1 MALESIQQ
9 RFAAQARL
17 APDTVAVA
25 CGGNRLTFAEL
36 DRRANGLAHRLL
48 ELGVRPEEPVAVLME
63 RSVDLAVAILGVL
76 KAGGAYL
83 PLHSGNPSERHRLTM
98 GAAGVQVLLADE
110 AMLARG
116 LPSLDGLTVLDPA
129 AAAAPADP
137 DPGVASLADQLA
149 YVIYTSGSTGTP
161 KGVAVTHRDV
171 LALVDDGLWEG
182 DAHQR
187 VLMLAPYAFDVSTYE
202 LWVPLLRGGQLVMAP
217 PDIDVDTLRGLI
229 RQEGITG
236 LQLTAGLFRV
246 VADEAPDCFAGVR
259 EVMTGGDVVSPTAV
273 GRVLDACPGIVVR
286 AMYGP
291 TETTLFATHH
301 PMTAR
306 PGGDVPLG
314 RALDG
319 MRVHV
324 LDDELRPAPQGEAG
338 ELYIAGAGV
347 ARGYLGRADLT
358 AERFVADPF
367 GRPGTRMYRTGDL
380 GRRNEQGD
388 LEFLGRVGNQVKI
401 RGFRVELGE
410 VETALAAVAP
420 DVQAVVVARGD
431 EADDRRLV
439 AYLVPEEG
447 TPAPDQETILR
458 RLAETLPAYMVPSA
472 FVVLAGLPLTPNGKV
487 DYRALPEPQRAEPDP
502 GADVAPRDPREE
514 VICRLFAQALAV
526 PTVGVH
532 TDFFEGGG
540 TSLGATKLVGRIR
553 AELGVRLTMRD
564 LLKLRTP
571 AGLAEAVHKA
581 ADAAGSDSA
590 AGPNGA
596 REPGAQESGAR
607 KPGGAHGDAD
617 GADDVLTPVL
627 ALRATGAGT
636 PVFCVHPGGGMAW
649 CYSALLRHLPKDV
662 PVYGLQAR
670 GLAGTEP
677 VARTMEEMVGDYL
690 DQIRRI
696 QPTGPYRLIG
706 WSFGGNV
713 AQSVAARLSEE
724 GGRVE
729 LLAVLDSHHGGART
743 APRSPSP
750 REVQHLA
757 FDGLDAF
764 HAEPGDGPLSA
775 ARVQEI
781 LQEHGS
787 PLAGV
792 GPSVIEA
799 ITAVTANNIRV
810 SDAARPARF
819 DGDLLFFEA
828 TDQAG
833 EPTGLAEVWR
843 PYIGGA
849 IERHVVGVGHLRL
862 MTPAALDVVGPILA
876 RRLDPTA

>member
-1 MALESIQQ
+1 MTQESVQQ
-9 RFAAQARL
+9 RFAARARL
-17 APDTVAVA
+17 TPDTVAVTS
-25 CGGNRLTFAEL
+25 GGDRLTFAEL
-36 DRRANGLAHRLL
+36 DRRANGVAHRLL
-48 ELGVRPEEPVAVLME
+48 ELGVRAEEPVAVLME
-63 RSVDLAVAILGVL
+63 RSVDLAVAVLGVL

-83 PLHSGNPSERHRLTM
+83 PLHGGNPSERHRLTM
-98 GAAGVQVLLADE
+98 GQAGVRVLLADE
-110 AMLARG
+110 AVRGRG
-116 LPSLDGLTVLDPA
+116 LPSYEGLTVLDPA
-129 AAAAPADP
+129 APAAADS
-137 DPGVASLADQLA
+137 DPGVASRADQLA

-171 LALVDDGLWEG
+171 LALVDDGLWDG
-182 DAHQR
+182 GAHQR

-217 PDIDVDTLRGLI
+217 PEVDVDTLRTLV

-246 VADEAPDCFAGVR
+246 VADEAPDCFSGVR

-273 GRVLDACPGIVVR
+273 GRVLEACPDTVVR

-301 PMTAR
+301 PMTGR
-306 PGGDVPLG
+306 PAGDVPLG

-324 LDDELRPAPQGEAG
+324 LDDKLEPVSAGEAG
-338 ELYIAGAGV
+338 ELYISGAGV
-347 ARGYLGRADLT
+347 ARGYLGRSDLT

-367 GRPGTRMYRTGDL
+367 GAPGTRMYRTGDL
-380 GRRNEQGD
+380 GRRNEQGE

-410 VETALAAVAP
+410 VETALSLVAP
-420 DVQAVVVARGD
+420 NVQAVVVARGG
-431 EADDRRLV
+431 EADDRHLV

-447 TPAPDQETILR
+447 TPAPEEEAVR
-458 RLAETLPAYMVPSA
+458 RGLADLLPDYMVPSA
-472 FVVLAGLPLTPNGKV
+472 FVVLAALPLTPNGKV
-487 DYRALPEPQRAEPDP
+487 DYRALPEPQQADADADP
-502 GADVAPRDPREE
+502 EVGPRNEREE
-514 VICRLFAQALAV
+514 VLCRLFAQILGV

-532 TDFFEGGG
+532 TDFFETGG

-553 AELGVRLTMRD
+553 AEFGVRLTLRD

-571 AGLAEAVHKA
+571 AGLAGAVHT
-581 ADAAGSDSA
+581 S
-590 AGPNGA
+590 
-596 REPGAQESGAR
+596 
-607 KPGGAHGDAD
+607 GGADDAN
-617 GADDVLTPVL
+617 DVLTPVL
-627 ALRATGAGT
+627 ALRATGT
-636 PVFCVHPGGGMAW
+636 QPPVFCVHPGGGMAW
-649 CYSALLRHLPKDV
+649 CYSALLRHLPRDI

-677 VARTMEEMVGDYL
+677 VAQSMAEMVGDYL
-690 DQIRRI
+690 AQIRRI

-713 AQSVAARLSEE
+713 AQSVAARLRAE
-724 GGRVE
+724 GQEVG

-743 APRSPSP
+743 TPRTPSP
-750 REVQHLA
+750 REVLHLA

-781 LQEHGS
+781 LREHGS

-792 GPSVIEA
+792 GPRTIEA

-810 SDAARPARF
+810 SDAARPSHF

-828 TDQAG
+828 TDPAG
-833 EPTGLAEVWR
+833 EPSGLAEVWR
-843 PYIGGA
+843 PHIGGTVD
-849 IERHVVGVGHLRL
+849 RHVVGVGHLRL

-876 RRLDPTA
+876 RRLEQTA

>member
-1 MALESIQQ
+1 MPQESIQR

-25 CGGNRLTFAEL
+25 AGRNRLTFAEL

-63 RSVDLAVAILGVL
+63 RSVDLAVAVLGVL
-76 KAGGAYL
+76 KAGAAYL
-83 PLHSGNPSERHRLTM
+83 PLHSGNPSERLRLTM
-98 GAAGVQVLLADE
+98 SQAGVRVLLTDE
-110 AMLARG
+110 AMRGRG
-116 LPSLDGLTVLDPA
+116 LPSPDGLTVLDPA
-129 AAAAPADP
+129 TAGPDAT
-137 DPGVASLADQLA
+137 DPGVESRADQLA

-171 LALVDDGLWEG
+171 LALVDDGLWDG
-182 DAHQR
+182 GAHQR

-217 PDIDVDTLRGLI
+217 PDIDVDTLRTLVG
-229 RQEGITG
+229 QEGITG

-246 VADEAPDCFAGVR
+246 VADEAPEIFAGVR

-273 GRVLDACPGIVVR
+273 GRVLDACPDTVVR

-301 PMTAR
+301 PMTGR

-319 MRVHV
+319 MRVYV
-324 LDDELRPAPQGEAG
+324 LDDKLQPAPTGEAG
-338 ELYIAGAGV
+338 ELYISGTGV
-347 ARGYLGRADLT
+347 ARGYLGRTRLT
-358 AERFVADPF
+358 AEHFVADPF
-367 GRPGTRMYRTGDL
+367 GDPGTRMYRTGDL
-380 GRRNEQGD
+380 GRYNEQGE

-410 VETALAAVAP
+410 VETALSVVAP
-420 DVQAVVVARGD
+420 EVQAVVVARGG
-431 EADDRRLV
+431 EADDKRLL

-447 TPAPDQETILR
+447 AAPPEVEAVR
-458 RLAETLPAYMVPSA
+458 RGLAELLPDYMLPSA
-472 FVVLAGLPLTPNGKV
+472 FVVLAALPLTPNGKV
-487 DYRALPEPQRAEPDP
+487 DYRALPEPEPDRP
-502 GADVAPRDPREE
+502 DADADTGPRDPREE
-514 VICRLFAQALAV
+514 VLCRLFAQALAV

-532 TDFFEGGG
+532 TDFFEAGG
-540 TSLGATKLVGRIR
+540 TSLGATRLVGRIR
-553 AELGVRLTMRD
+553 TELGVRLTMRD

-571 AGLAEAVHKA
+571 AGLAGAVHR
-581 ADAAGSDSA
+581 S
-590 AGPNGA
+590 
-596 REPGAQESGAR
+596 
-607 KPGGAHGDAD
+607 GGAD
-617 GADDVLTPVL
+617 GGNDVLTPVL
-627 ALRATGAGT
+627 ALRATGART

-649 CYSALLRHLPKDV
+649 CYSGLLRHLPRDI

-677 VARTMEEMVGDYL
+677 VAQTMEEMVGDYL
-690 DQIRRI
+690 DQIRRL
-696 QPTGPYRLIG
+696 QPTGPYRLVG

-713 AQSVAARLSEE
+713 AQSVAARLRAE
-724 GGRVE
+724 GQEVA
-729 LLAVLDSHHGGART
+729 LLAVLDSHHGGVGA
-743 APRSPSP
+743 APRPPSP
-750 REVQHLA
+750 REVLHLA

-775 ARVQEI
+775 ARIQEI
-781 LQEHGS
+781 LQEQGS

-792 GPSVIEA
+792 GPRVIEA
-799 ITAVTANNIRV
+799 ITAVTANNLRV
-810 SDAARPARF
+810 SEAARPAHF

-828 TDQAG
+828 TGRDG
-833 EPTGLAEVWR
+833 EPSGLAEVWR
-843 PYIGGA
+843 PHIGGS
-849 IERHVVGVGHLRL
+849 IDRHVVGVEHLRL

-876 RRLDPTA
+876 RRLEQTA

>member
-1 MALESIQQ
+1 MAQESVQQ

-17 APDTVAVA
+17 APDTVAVTS
-25 CGGNRLTFAEL
+25 GRDRLTFAEL

-83 PLHSGNPSERHRLTM
+83 PLHSGNPSARNWLTISQ
-98 GAAGVQVLLADE
+98 AGVRVMLADE
-110 AMLARG
+110 AMRGRG
-116 LPSLDGLTVLDPA
+116 LPSHDGLTVLDPA
-129 AAAAPADP
+129 APAATAES
-137 DPGVASLADQLA
+137 DPGVESRADQLA

-171 LALVDDGLWEG
+171 LALVDDGLWDG
-182 DAHQR
+182 GAHQR

-217 PDIDVDTLRGLI
+217 PDIDVDTLRNLV
-229 RQEGITG
+229 RQERITG

-246 VADEAPDCFAGVR
+246 VADEAPDGFAGVR

-273 GRVLDACPGIVVR
+273 GRVLDACPGTVVR

-301 PMTAR
+301 PMTER
-306 PGGDVPLG
+306 PAGDVPLG

-319 MRVHV
+319 MRVYV
-324 LDDELRPAPQGEAG
+324 LDDKLEPPPAGEAG
-338 ELYIAGAGV
+338 ELYISGAGV

-367 GRPGTRMYRTGDL
+367 GAPGTRMYRTGDL
-380 GRRNEQGD
+380 GRRNEQGE

-410 VETALAAVAP
+410 VETALAIVAP
-420 DVQAVVVARGD
+420 NVQAVVVARGG
-431 EADDRRLV
+431 EADDKRLV

-447 TPAPDQETILR
+447 ESSPEEEAIRR
-458 RLAETLPAYMVPSA
+458 RLSEMLPDYMVPSA

-487 DYRALPEPQRAEPDP
+487 DYRALPEPQRAQPD
-502 GADVAPRDPREE
+502 ADSDVGPRDPREE
-514 VICRLFAQALAV
+514 VLCRLFAQALAV
-526 PTVGVH
+526 PAVGVH
-532 TDFFEGGG
+532 TDFFEAGG

-571 AGLAEAVHKA
+571 AGLAGAVHKS
-581 ADAAGSDSA
+581 GGPDS
-590 AGPNGA
+590 GN
-596 REPGAQESGAR
+596 
-607 KPGGAHGDAD
+607 
-617 GADDVLTPVL
+617 DVLTPVL
-627 ALRATGAGT
+627 ALRPTGART

-649 CYSALLRHLPKDV
+649 CYSALLRHLPKDI

-677 VARTMEEMVGDYL
+677 VAQTMEEMVGDYM
-690 DQIRRI
+690 DQIRRV

-713 AQSVAARLSEE
+713 AQSIAARLREE
-724 GGRVE
+724 GQEVG

-743 APRSPSP
+743 APRSASP
-750 REVQHLA
+750 RDVLHLA

-781 LQEHGS
+781 LQEQGS

-792 GPSVIEA
+792 GPRTIEA

-810 SDAARPARF
+810 SDAVRPSHF

-833 EPTGLAEVWR
+833 DPTGLAEVWR
-843 PYIGGA
+843 PYIGGT
-849 IERHVVGVGHLRL
+849 IDRHVVGVEHLRL
-862 MTPAALDVVGPILA
+862 MTPAALDVVGPIVA
-876 RRLDPTA
+876 RRLEQTA